1 MKQLQK
7 DLQSAA
13 KALNALAKK
22 IDAISKKLGGVK
34 KTAPAKPSPAK
45 ATQKKTA
52 VKTVKKSAPKK
63 PVVATGSDRVLKIV
77 SGSQKG
83 VSTAALIGKTGFN
96 AKRVQN
102 TVFRLRKL
110 GKIKSLKK
118 GVYVKA

>member
-45 ATQKKTA
+45 ATKKKTA

-63 PVVATGSDRVLKIV
+63 PVVATGSDMVLKIV
-77 SGSQKG
+77 SSYKRG
-83 VSTAALIGKTGFN
+83 VSMAALIGKTGFN

-110 GKIKSLKK
+110 GKIKSLNK